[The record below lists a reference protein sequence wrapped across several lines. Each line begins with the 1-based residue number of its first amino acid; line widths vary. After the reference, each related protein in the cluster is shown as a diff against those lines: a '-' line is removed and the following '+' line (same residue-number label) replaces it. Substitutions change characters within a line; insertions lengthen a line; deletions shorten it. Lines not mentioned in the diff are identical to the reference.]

1 MDVPKVS
8 CSFVVN
14 IGDLMMQWTN
24 DRWVSTLHRV
34 VNPPADAGCDT
45 RRQSL
50 VFFHQPNYDTLIEC
64 LPGCAT
70 LGTPPRHAPI
80 TSGDH
85 LRSKFVKQTT
95 FGGTQTGVR
104 VA

>member
-1 MDVPKVS
+1 VQLRGQHRRPDDAVDQRPLGL
-8 CSFVVN
+8 N
-14 IGDLMMQWTN
+14 PAPGGE
-24 DRWVSTLHRV
+24 STGGC
-34 VNPPADAGCDT
+34 GCDT

-70 LGTPPRHAPI
+70 PGTPPRHAPI

>member
-1 MDVPKVS
+1 MDQRPLGL
-8 CSFVVN
+8 N
-14 IGDLMMQWTN
+14 PAPGGE
-24 DRWVSTLHRV
+24 STGGC
-34 VNPPADAGCDT
+34 GCDT

-70 LGTPPRHAPI
+70 PGTPPRLFFLTLRRPP
-80 TSGDH
+80 
-85 LRSKFVKQTT
+85 RSKFVKQTT